1 MSQLLWGP
9 VTLALLCGT
18 GLYLTVRLKAY
29 PLRMLFPTLKG
40 IIRGGKGADTKR
52 KKCGAGEV
60 SPLGALMTSLATC
73 IGIGNVVGV
82 AAAISIGG
90 PGALLWMWLGGLLGI
105 STQFAESLLG
115 VKYRQKN
122 SSGEY
127 VGGPMYTLKYGLR
140 NKKLGLILGSVFAVC
155 TVLAS
160 FGIGNMVQANSIAR
174 SVSISFGINARVT
187 GIIMTAAV
195 LATLLGGIKTIAK
208 VSGVL
213 VPVMAGVYIA
223 GGLIVIAGNAGGL
236 ASGIKD
242 IWNCAFGVKAAA
254 GGTAVSFLTVL
265 QNGIAKGVFSNEAGL
280 GSAAITASAAKT
292 DSAVKQGCISMC
304 TTFIDTHIIC
314 TVTGLAVVSAGLY
327 REKGLGAAEL
337 ITRTFESVLGNV
349 GGYIVTVGVV
359 LFAYASIPGWEYIGE
374 KALEFLVKK
383 KFYCY
388 IYRIGFAIA
397 VYIGAVLAAAHVWEL
412 SQAANALMIF
422 PNLISVLAL
431 SGTVA
436 KDVGRYKREKNPLEK
451 EKKTSEV

>member
-1 MSQLLWGP
+1 
-9 VTLALLCGT
+9 
-18 GLYLTVRLKAY
+18 
-29 PLRMLFPTLKG
+29 MLFPTLKG
-40 IIRGGKGADTKR
+40 IIRGGKSADANQKKR
-52 KKCGAGEV
+52 GAGEV

-122 SSGEY
+122 KSGEY

-140 NKKLGLILGSVFAVC
+140 NKKLGLILGSAFAVC
-155 TVLAS
+155 TVIAS

-174 SVSISFGINARVT
+174 SVSFSFGISARVT

-213 VPVMAGVYIA
+213 VPVMAAVYIA

-236 ASGIKD
+236 ASGLRD
-242 IWNCAFGVKAAA
+242 IWSGAFGIKAAA

-280 GSAAITASAAKT
+280 GSAAVTAAAART
-292 DSAVKQGCISMC
+292 DSPVKQGLVSMC

-327 REKGLGAAEL
+327 RDKGTGATEL
-337 ITRTFESVLGNV
+337 ITRTFESVLGNA

-388 IYRIGFAIA
+388 IYRIGFVIM

-431 SGTVA
+431 SGGVS
-436 KDVGRYKREKNPLEK
+436 KDVRSYKHDKNSVGEG
-451 EKKTSEV
+451 EKTSEV

>member
-1 MSQLLWGP
+1 
-9 VTLALLCGT
+9 
-18 GLYLTVRLKAY
+18 
-29 PLRMLFPTLKG
+29 
-40 IIRGGKGADTKR
+40 
-52 KKCGAGEV
+52 
-60 SPLGALMTSLATC
+60 
-73 IGIGNVVGV
+73 
-82 AAAISIGG
+82 
-90 PGALLWMWLGGLLGI
+90 
-105 STQFAESLLG
+105 
-115 VKYRQKN
+115 
-122 SSGEY
+122 
-127 VGGPMYTLKYGLR
+127 MYTLKYGLR
-140 NKKLGLILGSVFAVC
+140 NKKLGLILGSAFAVC
-155 TVLAS
+155 TVIAS

-174 SVSISFGINARVT
+174 SVSFSFGISARVT

-213 VPVMAGVYIA
+213 VPVMAAVYIA

-236 ASGIKD
+236 ASGLRN
-242 IWNCAFGVKAAA
+242 IWSGAFGVKAAA

-280 GSAAITASAAKT
+280 GSAAVTAAAART
-292 DSAVKQGCISMC
+292 DSPVKQGLVSMC

-327 REKGLGAAEL
+327 RDTGTGATEL
-337 ITRTFESVLGNV
+337 ITRTFESVLGNA

-388 IYRIGFAIA
+388 IYRIGFVIT

-431 SGTVA
+431 SGGVS
-436 KDVGRYKREKNPLEK
+436 KDVRSYKHDKNSVGEG
-451 EKKTSEV
+451 EKTSEV